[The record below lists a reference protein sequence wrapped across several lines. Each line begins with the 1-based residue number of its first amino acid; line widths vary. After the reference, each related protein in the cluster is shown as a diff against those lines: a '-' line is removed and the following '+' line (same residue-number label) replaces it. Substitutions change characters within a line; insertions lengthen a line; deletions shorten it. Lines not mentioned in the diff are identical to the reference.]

1 MKCPIDGSELEKR
14 VYENA
19 VEVDACHVCNGV
31 WLDKNELEKIQDI
44 KLNDYKEE
52 LARMPDL
59 IGKSI
64 LMSKSKDK
72 PLVACPK
79 CDREMER
86 REYGYSS
93 QIYIDSCIN
102 GHGVWLDKNELQALE
117 VFYEKSRFEARDMKK
132 GFLAGLFELLKILWS
147 NSFFFKRSAMQPN
160 TPINVPGRFAFS
172 LLNTF
177 NRLRTVNSAFSRIE
191 KVPKEEI
198 LTD

>member
-1 MKCPIDGSELEKR
+1 MIKCPVDGSELEKR

-44 KLNDYKEE
+44 KLNDYKKE
-52 LARMPDL
+52 LTRMPDL

-86 REYGYSS
+86 REYGYCS

-102 GHGVWLDKNELQALE
+102 GHGVWLDADELKDLE
-117 VFYEKSRFEARDMKK
+117 VFYER
-132 GFLAGLFELLKILWS
+132 
-147 NSFFFKRSAMQPN
+147 
-160 TPINVPGRFAFS
+160 
-172 LLNTF
+172 
-177 NRLRTVNSAFSRIE
+177 SRIE
-191 KVPKEEI
+191 TANMRKGFFSSLLDFFK
-198 LTD
+198 